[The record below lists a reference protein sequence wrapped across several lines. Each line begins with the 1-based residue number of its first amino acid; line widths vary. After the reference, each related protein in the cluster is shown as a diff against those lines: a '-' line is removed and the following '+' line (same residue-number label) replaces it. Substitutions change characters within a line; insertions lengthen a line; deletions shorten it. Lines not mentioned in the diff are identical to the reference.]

1 RRCPKY
7 PSSRHPPASLAAS
20 LGHFA
25 TTLPHSSRW
34 TPYSARAHGRDSRYS
49 YGASQGKRRCARP
62 KEVRQMVD
70 FDRSVLGVESAPIRY
85 DVEKGAIRKFVEAIG
100 DPDPI
105 YRDEKA
111 AQAAGFKTIVA
122 PPTFLCTF
130 RAQELPDLK
139 IVFGGRV
146 RLNGGNEYEYY
157 KPVYAGDTIAVTA
170 KYANVAERTGHT
182 GKMVFVFTDLT
193 FTNQHGEVVA
203 KGRNTGIMR
212 E

>member
-1 RRCPKY
+1 
-7 PSSRHPPASLAAS
+7 
-20 LGHFA
+20 
-25 TTLPHSSRW
+25 
-34 TPYSARAHGRDSRYS
+34 
-49 YGASQGKRRCARP
+49 
-62 KEVRQMVD
+62 MVD
-70 FDRSVLGVESAPIRY
+70 FDRTVLGVESAPIHY

-111 AQAAGFKTIVA
+111 AQAAGFETIVA

-157 KPVYAGDTIAVTA
+157 KPVYAGDTITITA
-170 KYANVAERTGHT
+170 KYANVTERTGRT
-182 GKMVFVFTDLT
+182 GNMVFVFTDLT
-193 FTNQHGEVVA
+193 FTNHHGEVVA